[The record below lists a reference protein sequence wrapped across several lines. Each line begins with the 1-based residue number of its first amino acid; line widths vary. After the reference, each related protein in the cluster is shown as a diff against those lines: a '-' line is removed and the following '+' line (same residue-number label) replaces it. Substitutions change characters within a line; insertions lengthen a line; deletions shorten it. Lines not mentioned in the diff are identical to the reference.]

1 LSCCITCGGTAHFF
15 LWKVLFFKGQ
25 STSMFTFANTIFQ
38 TFQYNLS
45 LCVYVDTCIGDC
57 LSLPTGYARNIL
69 YIILYIHYFSEQV
82 KLPPACA
89 KTVHLWPSAEYQV
102 IASDKNLEKT
112 NKTHKT
118 ADPMRHLLK
127 AFRHG
132 SAVFLFSQGFGN
144 LCPTLSKTSRKQKK
158 HNFRKELRKGIK

>member
-1 LSCCITCGGTAHFF
+1 VT
-15 LWKVLFFKGQ
+15 K
-25 STSMFTFANTIFQ
+25 TSRK
-38 TFQYNLS
+38 
-45 LCVYVDTCIGDC
+45 
-57 LSLPTGYARNIL
+57 PTK
-69 YIILYIHYFSEQV
+69 H
-82 KLPPACA
+82 K
-89 KTVHLWPSAEYQV
+89 
-102 IASDKNLEKT
+102 
-112 NKTHKT
+112 KT